1 MLWVLGIV
9 LLLGCSDKSPETVVK
24 NQDQVSESSNQV
36 TVTSESVIEQTS
48 LEDSSSELDFD
59 SMEIEAI
66 QDFVDKSMESK
77 DWENSKKGLEYLLDD
92 DTEVLSYH
100 YKMGRVLFETGSY
113 ARAMD
118 HINYSLEA
126 DGDGRDE
133 FSESANAYLKR
144 GMAKSKELAIK
155 LFQLT
160 ESTSQRADLVFEI
173 MKLDPDFDPENLD
186 PDELDELPDGVVPK
200 KRIYY
205 LVSAM
210 ENYKKRL
217 ETSQTFWNYYQW
229 GYLSFLQK
237 WYGDARK
244 AIEKSILFA
253 DSHALIFY
261 ALKLQEKIEEE
272 APSETSSDLDKLSAL
287 DLTEDMLDS
296 FLEKYQKDLS
306 QDQIQKAR
314 DVIKMGIKLKEKLDK
329 ASSDDEKL
337 EVLKKFRRLSQDMT
351 KGEDFPPDIKS
362 KIEKGTIK
370 AEKRLRELEEQIK
383 VKREALKG

>member
-1 MLWVLGIV
+1 MLWALSVILFF
-9 LLLGCSDKSPETVVK
+9 GCSDKNSESLSK
-24 NQDQVSESSNQV
+24 GQDQVSVTEKKVEVANESITNQ
-36 TVTSESVIEQTS
+36 SRSVDTAV
-48 LEDSSSELDFD
+48 ELDFD
-59 SMEIEAI
+59 SMEIEAV
-66 QDFVDKSMESK
+66 QDFVNKSIEAK
-77 DWENSKKGLEYLLDD
+77 DWANSKKGLEYLLDD
-92 DTEVLSYH
+92 DTEMLSYH
-100 YKMGRVLFETGSY
+100 FKMGKVLFELDSY

-118 HINYSLEA
+118 HLKYSMEA
-126 DGDGRDE
+126 DGEGRDE
-133 FSESANAYLKR
+133 FSESATAYLTRAQDK
-144 GMAKSKELAIK
+144 AKELALQ
-155 LFQLT
+155 LFQIA

-173 MKLDPDFDPENLD
+173 MKLDPDFDPEKIS
-186 PDELDELPDGVVPK
+186 ELPEGVVPK
-200 KRIYY
+200 RRVYY

-210 ENYKKRL
+210 ENYKERL

-237 WYGDARK
+237 WFGDARK

-261 ALKLQEKIEEE
+261 ALKLQEKIEKL

-296 FLEKYQKDLS
+296 FLEKYQKDLNP
-306 QDQIQKAR
+306 DQIQKAR

-337 EVLKKFRRLSQDMT
+337 EVLKKFRRLSQDMIQ
-351 KGEDFPPDIKS
+351 GEDFPPDIKS

-370 AEKRLRELEEQIK
+370 AEKRLQELEEQIK
-383 VKREALKG
+383 VKRDALKG